1 MAGQEAEL
9 GQEAGARV
17 YDALH
22 ESVESD
28 GGARARAIYA
38 PLFRAMLGL
47 VAASGATSVLE
58 VGCGSGLFAELLL
71 RDSAVAYRGFDF
83 SPAGVALA
91 RARVPQGAFF
101 VGNALSAEC
110 YRGEYGCVVCAEV
123 LEHIHDDLD
132 VVALW
137 PSGTAFVCSVPNFD
151 YPTHVRHFR
160 DEQEVRERYGTA
172 LNIRSIRRIAAPAFA
187 GRGLREAVQRLI
199 WARAEPKK
207 LLGLLGVNAFEWNAG
222 WFVFAGTRR

>member
-1 MAGQEAEL
+1 MAGWEAGL
-9 GQEAGARV
+9 GQEAGAGI

-71 RDSAVAYRGFDF
+71 RDAAIAYRGFDF

-91 RARVPQGAFF
+91 RARVKRGEFF
-101 VGNALSAEC
+101 VGNALSAES
-110 YRGEYGCVVCAEV
+110 YRGEYGCIVCAEV

-132 VVALW
+132 AVALW

-160 DEQEVRERYGTA
+160 SEKEVRERYGAA
-172 LNIRSIRRIAAPAFA
+172 LDIHSVRRIAASRFA
-187 GRGLREAVQRLI
+187 GRSVRESVQRLI
-199 WARAEPKK
+199 WARAEPRK

-222 WFVFAGTRR
+222 WFVFAGRCR

>member
-9 GQEAGARV
+9 GQEAGAGV

-22 ESVESD
+22 ETVESD

-58 VGCGSGLFAELLL
+58 VGCGSGLFAEMLL
-71 RDSAVAYRGFDF
+71 RDAAIDYQGFDF

-91 RARVPQGAFF
+91 RARVPRDRFF
-101 VGNALSAEC
+101 VGNALSVES
-110 YRGEYGCVVCAEV
+110 YRSEYGCIVCAEV

-160 DEQEVRERYGTA
+160 SEEEVRERYEAA
-172 LNIRSIRRIAAPAFA
+172 LDIHSIRRIAAPVFA
-187 GRGLREAVQRLI
+187 GRGLRKSVQRLI
-199 WARAEPKK
+199 WTRTEPRRF
-207 LLGLLGVNAFEWNAG
+207 LGLLGVNAFEWNAG
-222 WFVFAGTRR
+222 WFVFAGRCR

>member
-1 MAGQEAEL
+1 MAGWEAGL
-9 GQEAGARV
+9 GQEAGAGI

-71 RDSAVAYRGFDF
+71 RDAAIAYRGFDF

-91 RARVPQGAFF
+91 RARVKRGEFF
-101 VGNALSAEC
+101 VGNALSAES
-110 YRGEYGCVVCAEV
+110 YRGEYGCIVCAEV

-132 VVALW
+132 AVALW
-137 PSGTAFVCSVPNFD
+137 PSGTASRAACRTSTIP
-151 YPTHVRHFR
+151 PTS
-160 DEQEVRERYGTA
+160 GTFEARRRCASGTGRRSTSTASAGSPPRA
-172 LNIRSIRRIAAPAFA
+172 LPGGACANPSSA
-187 GRGLREAVQRLI
+187 
-199 WARAEPKK
+199 
-207 LLGLLGVNAFEWNAG
+207 
-222 WFVFAGTRR
+222 

>member
-9 GQEAGARV
+9 GQEAGAGA

-22 ESVESD
+22 ETVESD

-38 PLFRAMLGL
+38 PLFPAMRGL

-58 VGCGSGLFAELLL
+58 VGRGSGRVAELLL
-71 RDSAVAYRGFDF
+71 RGAAVAYGGLDC

-91 RARVPQGAFF
+91 RARARRGAFL

-110 YRGEYGCVVCAEV
+110 YRGEYGCIVCAEV

-160 DEQEVRERYGTA
+160 SEREVRERYGTA
-172 LNIRSIRRIAAPAFA
+172 LDIHSIRRVAAPAFA
-187 GRGLREAVQRLI
+187 GRGLRESVRRLI